1 MKKAIIL
8 IAVIVTLVFSI
19 TSFKDDSVQIA
30 TDTLSKSFITKH
42 IPIIDIRTQRE
53 WSETGIVPDSYL
65 ITFYNDDKSMNEEEF
80 MKELEK
86 VVTKEVTF
94 AILCRTGNRA
104 NRVSRYL
111 NSKGYTHVI
120 SLSGGIKM
128 GMKNGVKLIHG

>member
-1 MKKAIIL
+1 MKKVILL

-19 TSFKDDSVQIA
+19 TSFKDDSVYIA

-53 WSETGIVPDSYL
+53 WRETGVVANSQL
-65 ITFYNDDKSMNEEEF
+65 ITFYNDDKTINEESF
-80 MKELEK
+80 MKKLQK
-86 VVTKEVTF
+86 VVRKRDTF

-128 GMKNGVKLIHG
+128 GIKNGVELIHG